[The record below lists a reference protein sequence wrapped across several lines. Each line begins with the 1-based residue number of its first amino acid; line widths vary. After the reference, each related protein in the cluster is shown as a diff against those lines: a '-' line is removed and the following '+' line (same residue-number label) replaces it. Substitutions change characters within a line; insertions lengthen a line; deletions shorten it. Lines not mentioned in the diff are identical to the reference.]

1 MQFHDNWTSLYEQ
14 QQSSIWS
21 WLFIIIM
28 CVFRHAENIFH
39 VNIQSRHEN
48 ALTDLID
55 INFVNTT

>member
-1 MQFHDNWTSLYEQ
+1 
-14 QQSSIWS
+14 
-21 WLFIIIM
+21 M
-28 CVFRHAENIFH
+28 CVFRHAQNIFH